1 MKKPKVNKRTFVKE
15 RTTLS
20 DAKKFALNK
29 SKELINFSFKYL
41 DSSHPSF
48 SFNNHTSQYFRE
60 ILSRISELSKLS
72 IQELISNRSPSL
84 KSHPIDWEETTQNG
98 FGFPKEDEIVDEP
111 YQFCI
116 SRNEH
121 GRIHG
126 FFIGI
131 TFYIVWL
138 DKDHRLYSQSH

>member
-1 MKKPKVNKRTFVKE
+1 MKRLKVKKQTIVKGS
-15 RTTLS
+15 TAIS
-20 DAKKFALNK
+20 DAKNIAINK
-29 SKELINFSFKYL
+29 AKELINFSFKYL
-41 DSSHPSF
+41 DNEHPF
-48 SFNNHTSQYFRE
+48 FCFNKHNSLYFKE
-60 ILSRISELSKLS
+60 ILNRIAELSKLS
-72 IQELISNRSPSL
+72 RQELISNRSPSL
-84 KSHPIDWEETTQNG
+84 KSHRIDWEETTQNG
-98 FGFPKEDEIVDEP
+98 FGFPKEDEIVDEA

-138 DKDHRLYSQSH
+138 DKEHNLYS

>member
-1 MKKPKVNKRTFVKE
+1 MKKLKVNKRTFEKE
-15 RTTLS
+15 SSVIS
-20 DAKKFALNK
+20 DAQKL
-29 SKELINFSFKYL
+29 SIDRSRELINFSFKYL
-41 DSSHPSF
+41 DNQHPFF
-48 SFNNHTSQYFRE
+48 SFDKHNSIYFKE
-60 ILSRISELSKLS
+60 ILERITELSRLS
-72 IQELISNRSPSL
+72 RQELISNRSTSL
-84 KSHPIDWEETTQNG
+84 KSHRIDWEDTTQQG

-138 DKDHRLYSQSH
+138 DKDHKLYA